1 MSRAG
6 VGRSFSIVIILVDI
20 YGPATLYQL
29 LVHNIQKIHN
39 ILHGNRKLC
48 ATNSNNGYMAED
60 KFLLSSYTMHNCL
73 NCPELTGSNSEN
85 HCEHPTHF
93 LGVSEF

>member
-6 VGRSFSIVIILVDI
+6 VGRSFSFLIVLVDI

-48 ATNSNNGYMAED
+48 ATNGNNGHMVEE
-60 KFLLSSYTMHNCL
+60 KLLL
-73 NCPELTGSNSEN
+73 
-85 HCEHPTHF
+85 
-93 LGVSEF
+93 

>member
-6 VGRSFSIVIILVDI
+6 VGRSFCIVIILVDI

-39 ILHGNRKLC
+39 ILHGNRKLR
-48 ATNSNNGYMAED
+48 ATNGNNGHMAEE
-60 KFLLSSYTMHNCL
+60 KLLLSSYTMDNYL
-73 NCPELTGSNSEN
+73 NCQS
-85 HCEHPTHF
+85 
-93 LGVSEF
+93 